1 MIPFSDPLDLPGK
14 IGGGDV
20 PPSRSRT
27 FFSRS
32 PEETENLGRLAALH
46 AFPGLRLLLQGPLG
60 AGKSVFARGF
70 ATALGAGRVR
80 SPSFGLVHELRTHP
94 PVAHCDLYR
103 LEEAEQIEDLGLDE
117 YAENGWILL
126 VEWADRR
133 RDWGEG
139 ETLLFVFEDPIGSG
153 PSESVDPLPR
163 DSNRRTLRC
172 LARGIRAEILLEALT
187 RQGEASS

>member
-1 MIPFSDPLDLPGK
+1 MIPRSDPLDPGLSGTTGGNALPCA
-14 IGGGDV
+14 
-20 PPSRSRT
+20 RT
-27 FFSRS
+27 LLSCS
-32 PEETENLGRLAALH
+32 PEDTENLGRITALH

-103 LEEAEQIEDLGLDE
+103 LEAAEQVEDLGLDE

-133 RDWGEG
+133 KDWGEG
-139 ETLLFVFEDPIGSG
+139 ETLLFLFEDPIGTAL
-153 PSESVDPLPR
+153 SEDVDPVPR

-172 LARGIRAEILLEALT
+172 FARGARAESALEALIRT
-187 RQGEASS
+187 REAFS